1 MVRLPRLLNASTY
14 VYAIEVAGGDL
25 AMDLSSMTGLSGLTV
40 ADDREIA
47 GSFALSFVRAN
58 SAFRRCK

>member
-14 VYAIEVAGGDL
+14 VYAIEVAEGDL

-40 ADDREIA
+40 ADDREIS
-47 GSFALSFVRAN
+47 GSFELSFVWDNWAI
-58 SAFRRCK
+58 RRCK